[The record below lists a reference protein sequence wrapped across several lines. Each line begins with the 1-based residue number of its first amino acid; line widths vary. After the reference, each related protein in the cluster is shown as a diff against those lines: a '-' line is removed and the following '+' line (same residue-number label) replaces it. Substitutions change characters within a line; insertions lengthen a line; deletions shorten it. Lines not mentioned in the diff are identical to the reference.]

1 MLVPVHD
8 YKNNFRETAFH
19 VVGSDG
25 IGAWMEMFLEQI
37 GAKQIKKKKKKI
49 IKKINEGEKNKNKLQ

>member
-25 IGAWMEMFLEQI
+25 IGVWMEMFLEQI
-37 GAKQIKKKKKKI
+37 DRNKLKKKD
-49 IKKINEGEKNKNKLQ
+49 KNKWRREK

>member
-25 IGAWMEMFLEQI
+25 IGVWMEMFLEQI
-37 GAKQIKKKKKKI
+37 GRNKLKKKKI
-49 IKKINEGEKNKNKLQ
+49 KINEGEKNKNKKLQ

>member
-19 VVGSDG
+19 VVASDG

-49 IKKINEGEKNKNKLQ
+49 IKKNK